1 MRGVTPKQRGT
12 RWPEVGAG
20 VLCGLLTV
28 AVALGVAQL
37 VAGLTGA
44 LGSPV
49 DAIGEVAINAT
60 PIPVKEFAIAHF
72 GSRDKDALVTGILVI
87 LVVVAALAG
96 VLSVRRTWR
105 GLVILVLFAVAG
117 VAAALSQPG

>member
-1 MRGVTPKQRGT
+1 M
-12 RWPEVGAG
+12 
-20 VLCGLLTV
+20 LCGLLTV

-117 VAAALSQPG
+117 VAAALSQPGAAAADA